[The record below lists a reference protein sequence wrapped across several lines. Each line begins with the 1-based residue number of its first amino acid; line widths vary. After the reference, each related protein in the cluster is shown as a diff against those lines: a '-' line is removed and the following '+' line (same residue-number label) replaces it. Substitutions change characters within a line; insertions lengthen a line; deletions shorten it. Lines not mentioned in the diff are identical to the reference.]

1 MPHIL
6 LVDDEPDVLG
16 MLGTFFERHG
26 GLRVTRARRAS
37 VARAVLM
44 REHVDL
50 LITDAR
56 MPGENGVTLAE
67 AAAEL
72 GIPVLVMSGDVEW
85 AVTHGA
91 AAEHLVEKPFDLV
104 R

>member
-1 MPHIL
+1 
-6 LVDDEPDVLG
+6 
-16 MLGTFFERHG
+16 
-26 GLRVTRARRAS
+26 
-37 VARAVLM
+37 
-44 REHVDL
+44 
-50 LITDAR
+50 

-91 AAEHLVEKPFDLV
+91 AAEYLVEKPFDLV
-104 R
+104 RLGAIAFSLLARRGYPPPRLDDGNRAASS